1 MSKKE
6 NGVNWNKSSKTKQR
20 RVKVIERLTAQ
31 LKSVKKSG
39 KKLSEEIVLTEHDFK
54 RINREIETLQF
65 RI

>member
-20 RVKVIERLTAQ
+20 RVKNIDRLTAQ
-31 LKSVKKSG
+31 LKRAKKPG
-39 KKLSEEIVLTEHDFK
+39 KKFSEEIVLTEHDVK
-54 RINREIETLQF
+54 RINREIEILQT